1 MVIDRADRGTLQHRG
16 QGSERWCCPCLNSV
30 WIGYGVEIADH
41 SVLCRRYLDKRT
53 VLEPSVWLCAQSDQ
67 PKLCVV
73 FIAIGYAF
81 GSVVA
86 KLCATGSRH
95 PRWGGELGFQVEC
108 ADEGDRLHV
117 EWRAKGVTIA
127 LPPMVLDFGRG
138 FVGLDPDG
146 HRLRVYALGDY
157 K

>member
-1 MVIDRADRGTLQHRG
+1 MRLGLWSQSSVQPVPVTRAG
-16 QGSERWCCPCLNSV
+16 
-30 WIGYGVEIADH
+30 
-41 SVLCRRYLDKRT
+41 
-53 VLEPSVWLCAQSDQ
+53 
-67 PKLCVV
+67 
-73 FIAIGYAF
+73 
-81 GSVVA
+81 
-86 KLCATGSRH
+86 
-95 PRWGGELGFQVEC
+95 GGELGFQVEC

>member
-1 MVIDRADRGTLQHRG
+1 LVVRPIRPAQALRCFYCHRV
-16 QGSERWCCPCLNSV
+16 CV
-30 WIGYGVEIADH
+30 WVCGRKA
-41 SVLCRRYLDKRT
+41 LCNRF
-53 VLEPSVWLCAQSDQ
+53 PSPGL
-67 PKLCVV
+67 
-73 FIAIGYAF
+73 
-81 GSVVA
+81 
-86 KLCATGSRH
+86 
-95 PRWGGELGFQVEC
+95 GGELGFQVEC

-117 EWRAKGVTIA
+117 AWRAKGVTIA